1 MIDLIYF
8 CQYFYGSHHIPLI
21 LFQEGEPKFCLGLPE
36 TATSKVENITDYS
49 KFSRPEVVFEAS
61 QQAFYGAIPLEN
73 QQLLILGP
81 IYSFAID
88 DKFVRYFQRLNSL
101 TLSLEETKQFLM
113 DIPKYSYN
121 QFLQL
126 IIFLAYAITHQK
138 QSLSL
143 QRETSYHHLSEMIAA
158 KHTDAIYTSRLEQ
171 SYHDIYD
178 FEQLL
183 IKYVASGEITAL
195 KELLEHYS
203 QLNYMSEGEL
213 SSDPIRQAKNIFIGN
228 ITLIAKQAAIPAGLA
243 VEETYQLVETYI
255 QECERLQNM
264 EAIITL
270 QYNMLIDFTERVAQN
285 RLPQAISPDILKC
298 VRYIDLH
305 YTEMITVDNLVRHSN
320 RSKSSLSSLFKA
332 EMGMTI
338 TEYIT
343 QQRIS
348 HAKTLLH
355 FSDKSLSEISEF
367 LNFSSQSYFQN
378 VFKKQVGVTPL
389 EYRKQKNSSTN

>member
-21 LFQEGEPKFCLGLPE
+21 LYQEGEPKFWLGLPE
-36 TATSKVENITDYS
+36 TATFEAENITDYS
-49 KFSRPEVVFEAS
+49 KFSKPEVVFEAS
-61 QQAFYGAIPLEN
+61 QQAFYGAIPLEK

-88 DKFVRYFQRLNSL
+88 DKFVKQFQRLNSL
-101 TLSLEETKQFLM
+101 TLSLEETKQYLM
-113 DIPKYSYN
+113 SIPKYSYN

-126 IIFLAYAITHQK
+126 ILFLAYAITHQK

-143 QRETSYHHLSEMIAA
+143 QRETNYHHLSEMIAA

-171 SYHDIYD
+171 SYHGTYD

-203 QLNYMSEGEL
+203 QQNYMSEGEL
-213 SSDPIRQAKNIFIGN
+213 SSDPIRQSKSIFIGN
-228 ITLIAKQAAIPAGLA
+228 ITLIAKQAAIPAGLD
-243 VEETYQLVETYI
+243 VEETYQLVDTYI

-270 QYNMLIDFTERVAQN
+270 QYNMLMDFTERVAQN

-305 YTEMITVDNLVRHSN
+305 YTEMITVDDLVRHSN
-320 RSKSSLSSLFKA
+320 RSKSSLSPLFKA

-348 HAKTLLH
+348 RAKTLLH

-389 EYRKQKNSSTN
+389 EYRKS